1 MLFINSLSE
10 EQYKPHIEYT
20 VDRGC
25 ENFGN
30 TLWETISPYKYLFFK
45 DYGSVCILTILGS
58 NLLIGNF

>member
-30 TLWETISPYKYLFFK
+30 TL
-45 DYGSVCILTILGS
+45 
-58 NLLIGNF
+58 